1 MSSRGGRGAK
11 WQLALLYSGL
21 GHDKNKRCPQSC
33 LQSHVVIF
41 FCLPSLIVLDP
52 ESLQSLDCLCLFRKH
67 RVTSPPCWTVS
78 NEQDNLWGQMGGW
91 AHHRLPH
98 MCSPCGLRLLPGKN
112 TIFQFWFPTRSGRSY
127 ICIDFLS
134 LSAGRLRSSSVLSQ
148 TQRLLP
154 VWHDHVGQQ
163 ALWCG
168 QTISLHRD
176 IRLPCL
182 DQWCHWRLLKLLSN
196 HVSIALHLFLI
207 HFSQNKNNQKFY
219 HSLIFFF
226 PNLSTNQSKDF
237 PNAWLITIS
246 NVLQQIVRCSARY
259 FLFVLLWIKT
269 SQVIKG
275 EPWRTQCNF
284 QTFSADS
291 LWHHLWSSQQLS
303 RKLD

>member
-1 MSSRGGRGAK
+1 MTAGTALQRAGTRQRQKVSSKLSSESCCYFLWSPVIDRPWSRK
-11 WQLALLYSGL
+11 SSVVGL
-21 GHDKNKRCPQSC
+21 S
-33 LQSHVVIF
+33 
-41 FCLPSLIVLDP
+41 
-52 ESLQSLDCLCLFRKH
+52 LCLFRKH

-91 AHHRLPH
+91 AHHWLPH

-226 PNLSTNQSKDF
+226 LTCQPIRAK
-237 PNAWLITIS
+237 IS
-246 NVLQQIVRCSARY
+246 QMP
-259 FLFVLLWIKT
+259 
-269 SQVIKG
+269 G
-275 EPWRTQCNF
+275 
-284 QTFSADS
+284 
-291 LWHHLWSSQQLS
+291 
-303 RKLD
+303 